1 MHHDNRGAAQGDRRD
16 ALKARHR
23 RAIVG
28 AASDLM
34 HETDGAHFTVDQLA
48 ERADV
53 SRRTVFNH
61 FGSLDEVVLEVLSG
75 ELEAIVDGIDA
86 FLAGVPVGPGGQIRL
101 LDRLVDAV
109 RDGGLVE
116 LIPRLKRILGGDRP
130 EPGPRQ
136 AMLFERAFTDL
147 NARLAATLR
156 RHHPGLAPVDVDL
169 ACGAFVSGCL
179 VAVEH
184 WEAATGGE
192 VTEESRRVWDGL
204 LDRMAALA
212 RAGYAPVPTGSG
224 TDAGTAPDAAS
235 GSDHGAG

>member
-1 MHHDNRGAAQGDRRD
+1 MQHDRPGTARADRRE

-23 RAIVG
+23 QAIVG
-28 AASDLM
+28 AASALM
-34 HETDGAHFTVDQLA
+34 HETDGAHFTVDRLA

-75 ELEAIVDGIDA
+75 ELEAVVDGIDA
-86 FLAGVPVGPGGQIRL
+86 SLAGAPVGPGEQVRL
-101 LDRLVDAV
+101 VDRLVDAV
-109 RDGGLVE
+109 RDGGMVE
-116 LIPRLKRILGGDRP
+116 LVPRLKRILGGDRP

-147 NARLAATLR
+147 NTRLAATLR
-156 RHHPGLAPVDVDL
+156 RHHPGVDPFEVDL

-179 VAVEH
+179 VVVGH
-184 WEAATGGE
+184 WEAATGGA

-212 RAGYAPVPTGSG
+212 RAGYAPVPGG
-224 TDAGTAPDAAS
+224 AS
-235 GSDHGAG
+235 

>member
-1 MHHDNRGAAQGDRRD
+1 MHHDHRGAAHGDRRE

-34 HETDGAHFTVDQLA
+34 HETDGAHFTVDRLA

-86 FLAGVPVGPGGQIRL
+86 SLAEAPVDPAERVRL
-101 LDRLVDAV
+101 VDRLVDAV
-109 RDGGLVE
+109 RDGGMVE

-147 NARLAATLR
+147 TVRLAATLR
-156 RHHPGLAPVDVDL
+156 RHHPGIDPFEVDL

-179 VAVEH
+179 AAVGH

-212 RAGYAPVPTGSG
+212 RTGYAPLPSG
-224 TDAGTAPDAAS
+224 GGDGAS
-235 GSDHGAG
+235 